1 MSRFAENNYQAQLK
15 RNRWITTLIFI
26 LILFFGSLF
35 ALRGNSGAITAQVND
50 TLLGV
55 AGTYGEPVFVSL
67 DEIEQLRLAE
77 ALDFGTQVD
86 GETKDN
92 TRSGAYQNEEFGDY
106 ALHVYHEKAPYI
118 VVRYNGGNTLV
129 FNLGRASLT
138 NEIYEEL
145 QKAMA
150 D

>member
-1 MSRFAENNYQAQLK
+1 MSRFAEDNYQAQLK

-35 ALRGNSGAITAQVND
+35 ALRGNSGSVMAQVND

-55 AGTYGEPVFVSL
+55 VGTYGDPTFVSL
-67 DEIEQLRLAE
+67 DEIEQLQLTE
-77 ALDFGTQVD
+77 TMDFGTQVD

-92 TRSGAYQNEEFGDY
+92 TMSGVYHNEEFGDY
-106 ALHVYHEKAPYI
+106 TLHVYHEKAPYI
-118 VVRYNGGNTLV
+118 IVKYNGGNILV

-138 NEIYEEL
+138 DEMYEDL
-145 QKAMA
+145 QNAA

>member
-1 MSRFAENNYQAQLK
+1 MSRFAEDNYQAQLK

-35 ALRGNSGAITAQVND
+35 ALRGNSGSVTAQVND

-55 AGTYGEPVFVSL
+55 VGTYGDPTFVSL
-67 DEIEQLRLAE
+67 DEIEQLQLTE
-77 ALDFGTQVD
+77 TMDFGAQVD

-92 TRSGAYQNEEFGDY
+92 TMSGVYHNEEFGDY
-106 ALHVYHEKAPYI
+106 TLHVYHEKAPYI
-118 VVRYNGGNTLV
+118 IVKYNGGNILV

-138 NEIYEEL
+138 NEMYEDL
-145 QKAMA
+145 QNAA